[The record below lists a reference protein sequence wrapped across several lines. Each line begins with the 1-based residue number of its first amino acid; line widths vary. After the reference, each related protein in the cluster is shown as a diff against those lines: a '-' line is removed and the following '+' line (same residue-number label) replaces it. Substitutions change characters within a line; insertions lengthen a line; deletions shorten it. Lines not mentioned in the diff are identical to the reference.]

1 MIAFTLLLALF
12 IPRWSLLIGY
22 LFGGI
27 LPNPTPLFL
36 DFILTFFIPRLLII
50 SYIVYNWHTLPSS
63 GIWLTLHVIALLI
76 SFFLGGN
83 DD

>member
-1 MIAFTLLLALF
+1 MITFILLLALF
-12 IPRWSLLIGY
+12 VPRWALLFGY

-27 LPNPTPLFL
+27 LPNPTPLIL
-36 DFILTFFIPRLLII
+36 DFILALIIPRLLII
-50 SYIVYNWHTLPSS
+50 SYIVYNYDVLPSS
-63 GIWLTLHVIALLI
+63 GIWLILHIVALVI